1 MFGGACTVC
10 TNRNRQTERDK
21 DSIYSRSH
29 LLVIWDIFM
38 QILLFSLLIGEEK
51 QRERER
57 EINKGREK

>member
-1 MFGGACTVC
+1 M
-10 TNRNRQTERDK
+10 
-21 DSIYSRSH
+21 
-29 LLVIWDIFM
+29 VIWDIFM